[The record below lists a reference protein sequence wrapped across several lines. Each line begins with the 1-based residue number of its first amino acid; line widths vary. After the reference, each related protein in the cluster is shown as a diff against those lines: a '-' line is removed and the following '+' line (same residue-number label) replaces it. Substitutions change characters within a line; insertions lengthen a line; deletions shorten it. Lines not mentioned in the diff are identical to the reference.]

1 MTAILYDDIAPH
13 FIALAETKITGPANI
28 LRVVRNAPWFVRFL
42 GRKFWF
48 GDESHSDIFYIQR
61 S

>member
-13 FIALAETKITGPANI
+13 FIALAATKITGPAKY
-28 LRVVRNAPWFVRFL
+28 LRVVRNAPRFVRFL
-42 GRKFWF
+42 DRKFWF
-48 GDESHSDIFYIQR
+48 GNESHGDIFQIQG